1 MPRRESASFWSRR
14 TGFAGITTMI
24 GGVALGK
31 LVDLLGREESTTYIV
46 VLLIGI
52 LFGCLSTFVFA
63 GAADPDPAPRPGTS
77 FLTLVSETWHNREYR
92 LLTGFFS
99 YQSLFAWLSTGFIFV
114 YLQAEDGMNFSM
126 MTIQIML
133 AVSALVA
140 FLSGYFFRVVGSKY
154 GRKPVLVLCSVLKG
168 VEFILW
174 GILLPLNGILD
185 EIGIWIVDRT
195 AALWGGGPAG
205 LPPGSLRR
213 AAGLSARRLRE
224 HGHRLVAV
232 VAADLARQ
240 QAHSEHG
247 DRALLFGRR
256 ALRRPDRFGLGI
268 SL

>member
-1 MPRRESASFWSRR
+1 MDEPVLSPRIVRRGMNLSILSAVLLSLFTAVSTSAIFTGLLRSIHLTNPQIGIVMSLPLLFPPMQIIGAYLQRRSFHRKRFWLFCSVTTYTLYLALTALVTVWFRLPAAAAFALFVSLYALIQTFTQLPASINLSWLGELVPRRESASFWSRR

-114 YLQAEDGMNFSM
+114 YLQAED
-126 MTIQIML
+126 
-133 AVSALVA
+133 
-140 FLSGYFFRVVGSKY
+140 
-154 GRKPVLVLCSVLKG
+154 
-168 VEFILW
+168 
-174 GILLPLNGILD
+174 
-185 EIGIWIVDRT
+185 
-195 AALWGGGPAG
+195 
-205 LPPGSLRR
+205 
-213 AAGLSARRLRE
+213 
-224 HGHRLVAV
+224 
-232 VAADLARQ
+232 
-240 QAHSEHG
+240 
-247 DRALLFGRR
+247 
-256 ALRRPDRFGLGI
+256 
-268 SL
+268 